1 MEAMQA
7 REEDRQNENK
17 QTTAKRE
24 GERASKIQKGSKGCQ
39 KSVGAG
45 WRNHDTEKEVKQL

>member
-7 REEDRQNENK
+7 REKDRQNENK

-24 GERASKIQKGSKGCQ
+24 RERASKIQK
-39 KSVGAG
+39 
-45 WRNHDTEKEVKQL
+45 EVKDARKV